1 MAKKTRKNL
10 FAKTTITL
18 REVHGELLEIST
30 TIVTLL
36 MVAER
41 IEAMLRIKF
50 GMTDERSTKAVRLM
64 ALHCA
69 TTTEEAF
76 AAADKWIAEDLANK
90 EAGQ

>member
-1 MAKKTRKNL
+1 MAKKASEKPKKK
-10 FAKTTITL
+10 AITL

-30 TIVTLL
+30 AIVTLL
-36 MVAER
+36 MVADR

-50 GMTDERSTKAVRLM
+50 SMADERSTKAVRIM
-64 ALHCA
+64 ALHGVG
-69 TTTEEAF
+69 TTEEAY